1 MKVIPLENQ
10 YANTLRLPL
19 HVDNIFNARY
29 FSDAETDSD
38 ANNCYCL
45 NDVYTRLG
53 EPRAVFGSISIYFQS
68 RRKKGAVPIF
78 RGGPFVLGGS
88 GKTAISALSRGLRF
102 LRLSPLKDP
111 FDSAL
116 TKAISPMLTVNPFI
130 WLILE
135 LIELYTYVVVAAVIV
150 SWLIAFGVLNTY
162 NSLAR
167 SIVTFL
173 DAATEPVFRQV
184 RKVIPPIGGLDISP
198 LIVLIALQFLSYLI
212 SYYG

>member
-1 MKVIPLENQ
+1 M
-10 YANTLRLPL
+10 
-19 HVDNIFNARY
+19 
-29 FSDAETDSD
+29 
-38 ANNCYCL
+38 
-45 NDVYTRLG
+45 
-53 EPRAVFGSISIYFQS
+53 
-68 RRKKGAVPIF
+68 
-78 RGGPFVLGGS
+78 
-88 GKTAISALSRGLRF
+88 
-102 LRLSPLKDP
+102 
-111 FDSAL
+111 
-116 TKAISPMLTVNPFI
+116 NPFI

-162 NSLAR
+162 NSFAR

-198 LIVLIALQFLSYLI
+198 LIVLIGQQFLSYLI